1 MIGDSLNLE
10 NLIAIYDA
18 MNKINEIDRSQY
30 FNQYLKEVENRII
43 EAKSLQITI
52 GKHTIRK

>member
-18 MNKINEIDRSQY
+18 MSKINEIDRLNIST
-30 FNQYLKEVENRII
+30 NTLK
-43 EAKSLQITI
+43 K
-52 GKHTIRK
+52 

>member
-18 MNKINEIDRSQY
+18 MSKINEIDRSQY

-43 EAKSLQITI
+43 EAKSLKITI
-52 GKHTIRK
+52 GNHTIKK

>member
-43 EAKSLQITI
+43 EAKSSKITI
-52 GKHTIRK
+52 GKHTIKK